1 MTGFSGFGDGKSLA
15 VSIPVGF
22 FKDVLPEITDANELK
37 LLLCI
42 FRHLPDRQD
51 QSRFFFL
58 DDLMEDEAVKAAFP
72 DGSGSLAE
80 LLEKIC
86 QDKILLVAEFDG
98 RKLYFLNTPQANAAL
113 RAIQKSVWSPGEGG
127 RVISTLDTRPNIF
140 ALYEKN
146 IGPLT
151 PILAETLEDAEKEYP
166 PEWLEDAVKIA
177 VKKNVRNWQYI
188 EAILRSWKEKG
199 RSEKDQRNHQE
210 DARKYIEGDLADY
223 IKH

>member
-1 MTGFSGFGDGKSLA
+1 MTGFNGFGDGKSLA
-15 VSIPVGF
+15 VSVPAGF
-22 FKDVLPEITDANELK
+22 FKDVLPAITDANELK

-42 FRHLPDRQD
+42 FRVLPDRQD

-58 DDLMEDEAVKAAFP
+58 DDLMEDDAIKAAFP
-72 DGSGSLAE
+72 DGNRSTVE

-86 QDKILLVAEFDG
+86 LENILLASVYED

-113 RAIQKSVWSPGEGG
+113 RAIQKGVWSPGEGG
-127 RVISTLDTRPNIF
+127 RVSSTLDARPNIF

-151 PILAETLEDAEKEYP
+151 PILAETLEDAEKDFP

-188 EAILRSWKEKG
+188 EAILRSWNEKG
-199 RSEKDQRNHQE
+199 RSEKDQRNNQE
-210 DARKYIEGDLADY
+210 DGRKYIEGDLADY